1 MNKGII
7 YLLSLALGFTVV
19 NSSAQITGLKS
30 YVKISDTSG
39 NFSGTLS
46 NGDNFG
52 GAEGIGDL
60 DGDGIED
67 VAVTAHL
74 DDDGATDAGAIWI
87 LFLDSNSNVKSYQK
101 ISNSEG
107 GLGNIF
113 HTQEYVGY
121 DIANLGDLDGDGVVD
136 IAVGAPFSNNSGIN
150 KGTVYILFLN
160 TDGTVKSIQEIRA
173 GVAGFTATIDYN
185 DYFGESVANIGD
197 LNGDGIVDIAVGAR
211 GDDDGGTERG
221 AVYIL
226 FLDTNGTVKSYQ
238 KISDTQGNFTG
249 TLNYNVR
256 FGSGIENIGDLNRD
270 GVVDIVVGAFWDD
283 DGGTDRGAVW
293 ILFLD
298 TNGTVKS
305 HQKISDTQGNFGG
318 VLDNSDVFG
327 AKNLFVGDID
337 KDGYDNILVTAQKDD
352 DGGTDRGAVWLLN
365 LNLDGTVRDEFKISD
380 SLSSFSGVLSD
391 GDRFGNRIS
400 LLGDINNDGI
410 IEIAVA
416 AGGTD
421 DGGTDRGAFYIIAF
435 DLPFFVNYAT
445 TLETPDTLGSIELTP
460 VSGTPPYY
468 YFWEDGDQSQNRY
481 NLESGLYSV
490 TIVDTLMDSVSLV
503 IPISA
508 EVQITDS
515 QGVTFNNYYIE
526 KTASDG
532 WANGKISFSN
542 IVKGDGA
549 VRVEIVNKNKEWAF
563 GYRLSANNQ
572 AAYYDSLDYG
582 FYINSGDTLY
592 TWNKSTSTL
601 TNVGSITAGD
611 ILSIERE
618 GRLVIFKKNDNLISE
633 VGVSVDNEYRADFT
647 MYSNQAR
654 IKIYLI
660 DFLFWPRP
668 RPIITHLS
676 CYESSTGTIDILLS
690 GNINAITSF
699 SWTTPSLPFALS
711 ANQNISGLAPG
722 AYTLT
727 ISYGTSLYIERTYYV
742 GYEVD
747 LKNVVG
753 ATTNGNLILK
763 TAANGYGNSGASS
776 LNVLKGS
783 ESGWIEFQVDELQNK
798 MTVGF
803 SDIDSDQQ
811 PGTIDYGLQFDY
823 LTINIPFLSIS
834 FNLNYVNVVED
845 GNIIPNSG
853 SWYNT
858 NTVFKL
864 DYNQTSGEV
873 SYYKGSYPHYD
884 WHTLTSYS
892 STVSSQPNKLMFD
905 AALSENNK
913 EVIRINTSFGC
924 PSPGYP
930 ILKRKLDAGFFAT
943 VKQNLFFQYDEE
955 YNVSGNLTAKIYNP
969 DRTEVSSVPVQT
981 ITKVGNNYYQ
991 MNLSSLGLTASEF
1004 YVLEVTNSKNEKFLL
1019 RFLYQ

>member
-7 YLLSLALGFTVV
+7 YLLSLVLGFTVV

-30 YVKISDTSG
+30 HVKISDTSG

-136 IAVGAPFSNNSGIN
+136 IAVGAPFSNNSGTK

-211 GDDDGGTERG
+211 GDDDGGMERG

-601 TNVGSITAGD
+601 TNVGSVTAGD

-618 GRLVIFKKNDNLISE
+618 GRVIIFKKNDNLISE
-633 VGVSVDNEYRADFT
+633 VGVSIDNEYRADFT
-647 MYSNQAR
+647 MYSYRTR
-654 IKIYLI
+654 IKTYFI
-660 DFLFWPRP
+660 DYLFWPRP
-668 RPIITHLS
+668 TVNITHLN
-676 CYESSTGTIDILLS
+676 CYEGNDGAITLS
-690 GNINAITSF
+690 LAGNVNAITGFEWSINNTPTY
-699 SWTTPSLPFALS
+699 TT
-711 ANQNISGLAPG
+711 QNISGIGPG
-722 AYTLT
+722 EYKVT
-727 ISYGTSLYIERTYYV
+727 ITYGTSGSLNRTYYV
-742 GYEVD
+742 GYEVE

-753 ATTNGNLILK
+753 ATTNGNSILK
-763 TAANGYGNSGASS
+763 TATNGYGNSGASS
-776 LNVLKGS
+776 LNILKGS

-803 SDIDSDQQ
+803 ADIDSDQQ